1 MTWPAP
7 WIFAAAV
14 LAAAALVL
22 VPRPLFAEVGEAP
35 PRRRQEV
42 LLALGLAVLG
52 VAAAIAL
59 PGESLARAA
68 WALVAMA
75 LAAVIYAD
83 LRFYIIPDVYS
94 LIVALI
100 ALFSPIS
107 PGWLSALAGAAICGG
122 LLAGVAWAFKR
133 ATEVEGMGFGDVK
146 LGAALGALF
155 GPEQGLWLIAG
166 SAIAAA
172 AVGLVLKRLRG
183 DTAPLLI
190 PYGAVLALGG
200 VCLIAG
206 TRL

>member
-7 WIFAAAV
+7 WLYVAAV
-14 LAAAALVL
+14 LAGLALVL
-22 VPRPLFAEVGEAP
+22 VPRPLFAEVGETP
-35 PRRRQEV
+35 PRRGQEA
-42 LLALGLAVLG
+42 LLATGLAVFGL
-52 VAAAIAL
+52 AAALVL
-59 PGESLARAA
+59 PGESLQRAA
-68 WALVAMA
+68 LGLVAMA

-107 PGWLSALAGAAICGG
+107 LGWLPVLGGAAICGG

-133 ATEVEGMGFGDVK
+133 ATDVEGMGFGDVK

-172 AVGLVLKRLRG
+172 IVGLVLRRLR
-183 DTAPLLI
+183 DADRPLLI
-190 PYGAVLALGG
+190 PYGAVLSLGA
-200 VCLIAG
+200 VCLLVG